1 MNASTDRLPRGS
13 RGRLRSFLIGMSVAS
28 ASGLAAAPAIGQPKP
43 ETAPA
48 TTPDSPPVASPAMS
62 PAVAEARAAFQEG
75 IVLARAERWALA
87 LQALEH
93 SEALHPHA
101 VTTYNIGYC
110 ELQLGHLT
118 RARKSLAKSLTDH
131 RAGGEVE
138 LPSDLVSAAQRY
150 VSELDQQIARVR
162 VTITPGAALAV
173 DGHPLELGESSGP
186 YPVLL
191 AGTRGVGQAEVPP
204 SFTFE
209 VLVDPGAHV
218 FALSVKGGPD
228 VIANE
233 TLAPGSQISLELR
246 VPEATASPRAPSPP
260 SQGAAPPAKK
270 PNRVPAFIALGIGAT
285 GLAVGTVGGLLAF
298 GKKSDVERACSHGP
312 DASDC
317 TSLRGSGNRAADIS
331 TGAFIGGG
339 AALAVGAV
347 LFLTTPGNKTS
358 KRAGTAAQARPVLG
372 WGALGLE
379 GRF

>member
-1 MNASTDRLPRGS
+1 
-13 RGRLRSFLIGMSVAS
+13 
-28 ASGLAAAPAIGQPKP
+28 
-43 ETAPA
+43 
-48 TTPDSPPVASPAMS
+48 MS

-87 LQALEH
+87 IQALEH

-110 ELQLGHLT
+110 ELQLGRLT

-138 LPSDLVSAAQRY
+138 LPPDLVSAAQTY
-150 VSELDQQIARVR
+150 LGELEQQIVRVT

-173 DGHPLELGESSGP
+173 DGRPLELGESAGSHL
-186 YPVLL
+186 VLL
-191 AGTRGVGQAEVPP
+191 AGTRGLGRAEVPP

-218 FALSVKGGPD
+218 FVLSVKDRPD
-228 VIANE
+228 VIAHE

-246 VPEATASPRAPSPP
+246 VPEATANPRAPAPSSEREASP
-260 SQGAAPPAKK
+260 AEK
-270 PNRVPAFIALGIGAT
+270 PNRLPAFIALGIGGA
-285 GLAVGTVGGLLAF
+285 GLAVGTVSGLLAF
-298 GKKSDVERACSHGP
+298 RKQNEVERACSDGT

-317 TSLRGSGNRAADIS
+317 TSTRDGGIRAADIS

-339 AALAVGAV
+339 VALAVGAV
-347 LFLTTPGNKTS
+347 LFLTASSNKTG
-358 KRAGTAAQARPVLG
+358 KRAATNLQARPVIG